1 MGEMGRKIV
10 KLDLAELLGD
20 LSRAFANEW
29 VAHFYYSVG
38 AHLVTGLQGD
48 DLAERMRAGAGEEL
62 SHADLI
68 AKRIAELGGE
78 PPADLAGLTQLA
90 TVPTLAVPSRR
101 SDWQG
106 WIRALL
112 EVERH
117 VIGEYERLVEK
128 TRHADPVTHELAEQL
143 LAAEV
148 AEEEE
153 LENLLGD

>member
-10 KLDLAELLGD
+10 KLDVGELLGD

-48 DLAERMRAGAGEEL
+48 DLAGRMRAGAGEEL

-78 PPADLAGLTQLA
+78 PPADLVGLTRLA
-90 TVPTLAVPSRR
+90 TVPALAVPERR
-101 SDWQG
+101 SDWQR